1 MPIPESIRRWWL
13 EDLKFRDKLL
23 IVIGALAISWYFVCI
38 VYAGCTDVNGDAISK
53 DMRQFM
59 SVSITTISGTLA
71 TYLGMLLGFGSALRR
86 GRDGEQPSEQTSEPA
101 AAVPQISRMQA
112 VAAVAYVVSLVV
124 ALGIWL
130 ATDETKLDSAVLNLG
145 RSILGL
151 FGGVLAVILN
161 VPDQK

>member
-71 TYLGMLLGFGSALRR
+71 TYLGMLLGFGSAVRR
-86 GRDGEQPSEQTSEPA
+86 GRDGEQPSEQAP
-101 AAVPQISRMQA
+101 AVPQISRMQA
-112 VAAVAYVVSLVV
+112 VAAVAYVLSLVV

>member
-1 MPIPESIRRWWL
+1 MPIAESIRKWWL
-13 EDLKFRDKLL
+13 EKLTFRDKLL
-23 IVIGALAISWYFVCI
+23 IAIGALAISWYFVCI
-38 VYAGCTDVNGDAISK
+38 VCAGCTDVDGDAISK

-71 TYLGMLLGFGSALRR
+71 TYIGMLLGFGSALRR
-86 GRDGEQPSEQTSEPA
+86 GGGDAQPSEQA
-101 AAVPQISRMQA
+101 AAVPQITRMQA

-130 ATDETKLDSAVLNLG
+130 ATDEKNLDPAVINLG